1 MAMQEFLAS
10 FGVEVDES
18 GVGRLQEILK
28 ENKALAED
36 LSRAFAAAR
45 ASLKPLLS
53 STAAEA
59 LTALQASGAL
69 NLRLTADASAVIAAA
84 STALA
89 SIQAA
94 YSGTTLKLSARVQ
107 VPGADASGRSG
118 GVASGASGIMAS
130 AGGRFT
136 TRTRAEVAEDGQTE
150 YIIPVQKEAIAVP
163 LLRRLLSELSASAR
177 ESVLGRPASAAGLL
191 SAAPALSAAG
201 AGAPASLVQAPVN
214 ITVNAAASQAEAV
227 GRSVYDLAEHYLQ
240 RTLKGALS

>member
-1 MAMQEFLAS
+1 MTI
-10 FGVEVDES
+10 G
-18 GVGRLQEILK
+18 I
-28 ENKALAED
+28 
-36 LSRAFAAAR
+36 
-45 ASLKPLLS
+45 
-53 STAAEA
+53 
-59 LTALQASGAL
+59 
-69 NLRLTADASAVIAAA
+69 I
-84 STALA
+84 
-89 SIQAA
+89 
-94 YSGTTLKLSARVQ
+94 
-107 VPGADASGRSG
+107 G
-118 GVASGASGIMAS
+118 GGASGIMAS

-163 LLRRLLSELSASAR
+163 LLRQLLSELSASAR